1 MVAADGATSA
11 DRTRQP
17 ARPATTGTRFI
28 ALSSG
33 SRAGANARQTGPFGR
48 QAPSRVRR
56 RNACRRRH
64 PLPHAAAPARD
75 ALQGAGASD
84 ENARDAAVVIDS
96 VPGGSFPELA
106 LIRPPKRLISVAVR
120 LIVRQ
125 LRGVPKRLGWAADS

>member
-84 ENARDAAVVIDS
+84 ENAAVVVDS
-96 VPGGSFPELA
+96 VPGGSFPKLA

-125 LRGVPKRLGWAADS
+125 LRGANPEE